1 MKTVLFATA
10 ALALAAMAIGQE
22 PRPVVSSSGSQDIEF
37 VLAAAEGGMAEVEI
51 GRLAAERARSAE
63 VKQFAQRMIDDH
75 SKGGDQLKAIAESK
89 SIALPAALTP
99 KDQALHERLARLN
112 GEAFDRAY
120 MRAMVNDHVK
130 DVSEFRHESHDG
142 RDAQVRAWAAGILP
156 TLEDHLKMAKMTKST
171 ATAAAG
177 N

>member
-1 MKTVLFATA
+1 M
-10 ALALAAMAIGQE
+10 AAMALG
-22 PRPVVSSSGSQDIEF
+22 RAASGGVVSSSGSQDIEF
-37 VLAAAEGGMAEVEI
+37 VLDAAQGGMAEVEI
-51 GRLAAERARSAE
+51 GKLAAERARSAE

-89 SIALPAALTP
+89 SIALLTALTP
-99 KDQALHERLARLN
+99 KDKALQERLARLN

-120 MRAMVNDHVK
+120 MRAMVSDHIK

-142 RDAQVRAWAAGILP
+142 RDPQVKAWAAGTLP
-156 TLEDHLKMAKMTKST
+156 TLEDHLKMAKTTKST
-171 ATAAAG
+171 TTTSA